1 MARHRV
7 AVVGA
12 GVAGLTAGY
21 LLQRHYDVTLFES
34 EPRLG
39 GHAHTHDVLTLD
51 AGLLAID
58 TGFIVHNRVTY
69 PSLLRLFDELDIATQ
84 PTEMSMSVSCRQCGL
99 EYAGARG
106 VGGLFARARSLGRP
120 AYLRMLTEVSRF
132 HRAARRHLATGDD
145 AATLG
150 EFLREGGYSPYF
162 VTHFVVPL
170 VSAVW
175 SAAPGD
181 SLRYP
186 ARYLFA
192 FLSNHGVLS
201 VTGSPQWR
209 TVVGGSRTYVER
221 AAKHLTAVETAT
233 SIRGIAR
240 HADGVDIRDDA
251 DTVHH
256 FDRVVVATH
265 ADTALSLLTD
275 PTDAERAALG
285 AFEYSHNPTVLHTD
299 ASALPAARRA
309 RASWNYL
316 LPSCAASADH
326 VLVSYDLTRLQ
337 NLPTATPHLVTLN
350 PKGDIARDAIISEMV
365 YTHPIFTRESVAAQG
380 LLPALNRDRT
390 AFAGAY
396 HGWGFHEDGCRSG
409 AEAAASFGV
418 IW

>member
-39 GHAHTHDVLTLD
+39 GHAHTHDVLTPD

-58 TGFIVHNRVTY
+58 SGFIVHNRVTY

-106 VGGLFARARSLGRP
+106 VGGLFARARSLARP
-120 AYLRMLTEVSRF
+120 AYLQMLTEVSRF

-150 EFLREGGYSPYF
+150 EFLRKGGYSPYF

-192 FLSNHGVLS
+192 FLSNHGMLS
-201 VTGSPQWR
+201 VTGSPEWR

-221 AAKHLTAVETAT
+221 AAKHLSAVETAT
-233 SIRGIAR
+233 SIRGIIR
-240 HADGVDIRDDA
+240 HADGVDIRDDD

-256 FDRVVVATH
+256 FDRVVIATH

-275 PTDAERAALG
+275 PLDTERAALG

-299 ASALPAARRA
+299 ASALPTAPRA

-316 LPSCAASADH
+316 LPSCAASTDH

-337 NLPTATPHLVTLN
+337 NLPTAIPHLVTLN
-350 PKGDIARDAIISEMV
+350 PNGDIAREAIISETV
-365 YTHPIFTRESVAAQG
+365 YTHPIFTRESVAAQR

-396 HGWGFHEDGCRSG
+396 QGWGFHEDGCRSG

-418 IW
+418 TW